1 MMYRQFRLLA
11 CLVFILGALV
21 RPAAAEKLILL
32 LDWFINP
39 DHAPLIVAKERGYF
53 KAAGLEVRIIEPSN
67 PNDPPRLVAAGRG
80 DIAISYQPQ
89 LHIQVDKGLPLVRIG
104 TLVATPLNSVVV
116 LKGGPIK
123 SIKDL
128 KGRKVGYSV
137 AGTEQALLGA
147 MLETHGLSLKDVTL
161 ININFNLSAALLSR
175 RVDAVVGAYRN
186 FELNQLD
193 IEKRPGLAFY
203 PEEHGVPAY
212 DELIAIAKASRVDEP
227 RFRKFLRAWEKGVIY
242 LLNHPK
248 ESWKLFIRGRKKK
261 LDNELN
267 RRAWRD
273 TLPRFA
279 SRPAALDRR
288 RYKAFGAF
296 LKKRGLIKTTPPV
309 SKYAIE
315 LD

>member
-1 MMYRQFRLLA
+1 MTRLL
-11 CLVFILGALV
+11 LTLALFAALA
-21 RPAAAEKLILL
+21 RPAAAAEKLTLL

-39 DHAPLIVAKERGYF
+39 DHAPLIVAQEKGYF
-53 KAAGLEVRIIEPSN
+53 KAAGLEVTIIEPSN

-104 TLVATPLNSVVV
+104 TLVATPLNSLVV
-116 LKGGPIK
+116 LKGGPVR
-123 SIKDL
+123 SIRDL

-147 MLETHGLSLKDVTL
+147 MLERHGLTLKDVTL
-161 ININFNLSAALLSR
+161 INVNFNLSAALLSR

-193 IEKRPGLAFY
+193 IEKRPGRAFY

-212 DELIAIAKASRVDEP
+212 DELIAIAKADRIKDP
-227 RFRKFLRAWEKGVIY
+227 RFPKFLRAWEKGVVF
-242 LLNHPK
+242 LLNHPQ
-248 ESWKLFIRGRKKK
+248 ESWKLFIRGREKK

-288 RYKAFGAF
+288 RYRAFGAF
-296 LKKRGLIKTTPPV
+296 LKSRGLIKTTPPV
-309 SKYAIE
+309 SHYAVE

>member
-1 MMYRQFRLLA
+1 MTPMIRTTLLLA
-11 CLVFILGALV
+11 VLTVLF
-21 RPAAAEKLILL
+21 RPAAATEKLTLL

-39 DHAPLIVAKERGYF
+39 DHAPLIVAQQRGYF
-53 KAAGLEVRIIEPSN
+53 KAAGLELTIIEPSN

-116 LKGGPIK
+116 LKDGPIR
-123 SIKDL
+123 SLKDL

-147 MLETHGLSLKDVTL
+147 MLERHGLTLKDVTL
-161 ININFNLSAALLSR
+161 INVNFNLSAALLSR

-193 IEKRPGLAFY
+193 IEKRPGRAFY

-212 DELIAIAKASRVDEP
+212 DELIAIAKADRIGDP
-227 RFRKFLRAWEKGVIY
+227 RFPKFLRAWERGVVY

-248 ESWKLFIRGRKKK
+248 ESWKLFIRGREKK

-288 RYKAFGAF
+288 RYRAFAAF
-296 LKKRGLIKTTPPV
+296 LRSRGLIKATPPV
-309 SKYAIE
+309 SRYAVE

>member
-1 MMYRQFRLLA
+1 MRRLALA
-11 CLVFILGALV
+11 LVCFAALV
-21 RPAAAEKLILL
+21 RPAAAAEKLTLL

-39 DHAPLIVAKERGYF
+39 DHAPLIVASEMGYF
-53 KAAGLEVRIIEPSN
+53 RRAGLEVTIIEPSN
-67 PNDPPRLVAAGRG
+67 PNDPPRLIAAGRG

-116 LKGGPIK
+116 LNDGPVK
-123 SIKDL
+123 SIRDL
-128 KGRKVGYSV
+128 KGKKVGYSV

-147 MLETHGLSLKDVTL
+147 MLEKHGLTLKDVTL
-161 ININFNLSAALLSR
+161 INVNFNLSAALLSR

-193 IEKRPGLAFY
+193 IEKRPGRAFY

-212 DELIAIAKASRVDEP
+212 DELVAIAKADRIKDP
-227 RFRKFLRAWEKGVIY
+227 RFPKFLRAWEQGVIY

-248 ESWKLFIRGRKKK
+248 ESWKLFIRGREKK

-288 RYKAFGAF
+288 RYRAFAAF
-296 LKKRGLIKTTPPV
+296 LKAKGLIKSTPPV
-309 SKYAIE
+309 SRYAVE

>member
-1 MMYRQFRLLA
+1 MKRCLGLLVAALTITTFTYRA
-11 CLVFILGALV
+11 S
-21 RPAAAEKLILL
+21 AAEKLTLL

-39 DHAPLIVAKERGYF
+39 DHAPLIVAQEKGYF
-53 KAAGLEVRIIEPSN
+53 KAAGLEVTIIEPSN

-80 DIAISYQPQ
+80 DIAISYQPT
-89 LHIQVDKGLPLVRIG
+89 LHIQVDKGIPLVRIG

-116 LKGGPIK
+116 LKDGPVK

-137 AGTEQALLGA
+137 AGTEQALLGT
-147 MLETHGLSLKDVTL
+147 MLERHGLSLKDVTL
-161 ININFNLSAALLSR
+161 VNVNFNLSAALLSR

-193 IEKRPGLAFY
+193 IEKRPGRAFY

-212 DELIAIAKASRVDEP
+212 DELIAVAKADRVGDP
-227 RFRKFLRAWEKGVIY
+227 RFKKFLRAWERGVIY

-279 SRPAALDRR
+279 SRPAALDRH
-288 RYKAFGAF
+288 RYRTFANF
-296 LKKRGLIKTTPPV
+296 LKRKGLIKTTPPV
-309 SKYAIE
+309 AKYAVE